1 MPYIHYIYY
10 YIHTY
15 ISLFNSYNM
24 KVGVITNSL
33 NFIEKK
39 MKELQVSDLFNN
51 RWPVSSRGEN
61 TS

>member
-24 KVGVITNSL
+24 KVGVITNPL
-33 NFIEKK
+33 NFIEKN
-39 MKELQVSDLFNN
+39 ERVTGQ
-51 RWPVSSRGEN
+51 
-61 TS
+61 